1 MDGTTTDRG
10 GSGRRLATALILGL
24 ALLNSACTTASV
36 LDVPVV
42 PGRSGLEATRSLQP
56 PRADA
61 RREGLFGRMGRPA
74 PTEVTLSSGASLA
87 SAGPLYS
94 EDGGD
99 GVTLNLVDVPIRTA
113 ANAIFAEILGANF
126 VIGDDV
132 SGTITLQTAR
142 PVSKQALVDSFQAVL
157 AARGLSITKAGGIYR
172 IGPGTDPIQTGSLS
186 FADGRD
192 VQVGTAARIVP
203 LRSISAAEMQ
213 RILAPIAPN
222 GILRADAAR
231 NVLVLSG
238 TAEQIRTMQETI
250 ALFDVD
256 WMRGQSAAIF
266 PLQGGGDP
274 TAIARQLE
282 ALFGTNGGPAEGA
295 IRFVPSRELN
305 SILVIASNPRHLD
318 RVRDYIAK
326 FDFVA
331 ASNSPQNF
339 VYKVENRPAKELATI
354 VQGMIATDPS
364 NGIASGLSA
373 IRSSV
378 DMTGEAASG
387 SAALPGA
394 TVSAEATA
402 TTEAGAFSAGRMT
415 VVADE
420 PNNALIVVATKAQYD
435 RLLPILVASDRMANQ
450 VLIEAVIAEVTLN
463 DQLRFG
469 LRWFFEHNGGRGKGA
484 LSDAANGA
492 IAAVAPGFSYFF
504 ADVNFQVVL
513 NALASITNVKV
524 ISSPTL
530 TVLDN
535 RTARLQIGDQV
546 PVVTQTATATSTSID
561 APIVNKVEMKD
572 TGVILSVTPR
582 VNSNGHV
589 LLNIEQEVSDVVRTT
604 TSGID
609 SPTIRQRKVATTVVV
624 DDGQS
629 IALGGLVQ
637 ETREKGDGKV
647 PILGDVPVL
656 GAAFRDRTDV
666 KKRTEL
672 VIFIRP
678 RVMRNGS
685 EAEAVTREFRD
696 GLARL
701 GLDEAHGTTFQ
712 RIAR

>member
-1 MDGTTTDRG
+1 MRVGIGLVD
-10 GSGRRLATALILGL
+10 GRRPATVLLLTL
-24 ALLNSACTTASV
+24 ALLSSACT
-36 LDVPVV
+36 PPPPP
-42 PGRSGLEATRSLQP
+42 PGGPTTTVRTGLEATRSLST
-56 PRADA
+56 PRQRT
-61 RREGLFGRMGRPA
+61 RRQGIFDRASRPT
-74 PTEVTLSSGASLA
+74 PTEVTLSSGSRADA
-87 SAGPLYS
+87 APLFTDQG
-94 EDGGD
+94 ET
-99 GVTLNLVDVPIRTA
+99 VTLNLVDVPIRTA
-113 ANAIFAEILGANF
+113 ANAIFTEILHANY
-126 VIGDDV
+126 VLGDDV
-132 SGTITLQTAR
+132 SGTVTLQTSK
-142 PVSKQALVDSFQAVL
+142 PVSKQALVDSFQSVL
-157 AARGLSITKAGGIYR
+157 AAKGLSIVETGGIYR
-172 IGPGTDPIQTGSLS
+172 ISAGQDPMQTGSLS
-186 FADGRD
+186 FGNGRD
-192 VQVGTAARIVP
+192 VQVGNGARIVP
-203 LRSISAAEMQ
+203 LQSISAAEMQ
-213 RILAPIAPN
+213 RILAPIAPS
-222 GILRADAAR
+222 GVLRADTAR
-231 NVLVLSG
+231 NVLVLTG
-238 TAEQIRTMQETI
+238 TAEQIRSMQEAI

-266 PLQGGGDP
+266 PLQSGGDAV
-274 TAIARQLE
+274 AITKQLE
-282 ALFGTNGGPAEGA
+282 ALFSTDGGPGEGA
-295 IRFVPSRELN
+295 VRFVPSRELN
-305 SILVIASNPRHLD
+305 SILVIAANQRHLA

-326 FDFVA
+326 LDYVA
-331 ASNSPQNF
+331 SANTTQNF

-354 VQGMIATDPS
+354 VQGMMAS
-364 NGIASGLSA
+364 EGASGVASGLSA
-373 IRSSV
+373 IRSTVGLS
-378 DMTGEAASG
+378 GEAAG
-387 SAALPGA
+387 SASLDAA
-394 TVSAEATA
+394 TPEDAAEATPTA
-402 TTEAGAFSAGRMT
+402 AGKMI

-435 RLLPILVASDRMANQ
+435 RLLPILVASDKMANQ

-463 DQLRFG
+463 DQLKFG
-469 LRWFFEHNGGRGKGA
+469 LRWFFENNGGKGKGR

-504 ADVNFQVVL
+504 SDVNFQVVL

-546 PVVTQTATATSTSID
+546 PVVTQTASATSASID

-604 TSGID
+604 SSGID

-624 DDGQS
+624 SDGQS

-637 ETREKGDGKV
+637 ESREKGNESV
-647 PILGDVPVL
+647 PVLGNVPVL
-656 GAAFRDRTDV
+656 GAAFRNRSDV

-685 EAEAVTREFRD
+685 EAEAVTREFRE

-701 GLDEAHGTTFQ
+701 GLEDRDPTTIQ
-712 RIAR
+712 RIVR